1 MSIMYSKKTEI
12 SVGIFMMAGIACL
25 VYLSVNL
32 GNVDLF
38 GSDSFVIHARF
49 GSVEGLEPAASV
61 EIAGVKVGKVKR
73 ITLEEN
79 EALVAMEIKKGTQI
93 TDDSIASI
101 RTKGVIGDKFVKLSP
116 GYSDELLA
124 DEGFLMDTES
134 AISLEELVSK
144 YIFEK

>member
-1 MSIMYSKKTEI
+1 MYGRKTEI
-12 SVGIFMMAGIACL
+12 SVGIFMMVGIACL

-32 GNVDLF
+32 GGVDLF
-38 GSDSFVIHARF
+38 GSDSFIIDARF
-49 GSVEGLEPAASV
+49 GSIEGLEVAASV
-61 EIAGVKVGKVKR
+61 EIAGVSVGKVKR

-79 EALVAMEIKKGTQI
+79 EALVVMEIKKGTQI
-93 TDDSIASI
+93 TDDTIASI

-116 GYSDELLA
+116 GGSDDILE
-124 DEGFLMDTES
+124 DKDSLMDTES

>member
-1 MSIMYSKKTEI
+1 MYGRKTEI
-12 SVGIFMMAGIACL
+12 SVGVFMMVGIACL

-38 GSDSFVIHARF
+38 GSDSFTIDARF
-49 GSVEGLEPAASV
+49 GSIEGLEVAASV
-61 EIAGVKVGKVKR
+61 EIAGVPVGKVKR

-79 EALVAMEIKKGTQI
+79 EALVQMEIKNGTKI
-93 TDDSIASI
+93 TDDTIASI

-116 GYSDELLA
+116 GGSDEFLG
-124 DEGFLMDTES
+124 DQDSLMDTES

>member
-1 MSIMYSKKTEI
+1 MYGKKTEI
-12 SVGIFMMAGIACL
+12 SVGIFMMVGIACL

-32 GNVDLF
+32 GDVDLF
-38 GSDSFVIHARF
+38 GSDNYIIDARF
-49 GSVEGLEPAASV
+49 GSIEGLEVAASV
-61 EIAGVKVGKVKR
+61 EIAGVPVGKVKS

-79 EALVAMEIKKGTQI
+79 EALVKMEIDRGTKI
-93 TDDSIASI
+93 SDDTIASI

-116 GYSDELLA
+116 GGSDDLLE
-124 DEGFLMDTES
+124 DEDSLMDTES

>member
-1 MSIMYSKKTEI
+1 MYGRKTEV
-12 SVGIFMMAGIACL
+12 SVGIFMMVGIACL

-38 GSDSFVIHARF
+38 GSDDFVIDASF
-49 GSVEGLEPAASV
+49 GSIEGLEISASV
-61 EIAGVKVGKVKR
+61 EIAGVQVGKVTR

-79 EALVAMEIKKGTQI
+79 QALVQMEIKKGTQI
-93 TDDSIASI
+93 SDDTIASI

-116 GYSDELLA
+116 GGSDEMLG
-124 DEGFLMDTES
+124 DNDSLMDTES